1 MSSCRKPEIHNEL
14 PKIPQIK
21 GICFLLNKQW
31 SKIFNYVDFIFF

>member
-14 PKIPQIK
+14 PKITQIK